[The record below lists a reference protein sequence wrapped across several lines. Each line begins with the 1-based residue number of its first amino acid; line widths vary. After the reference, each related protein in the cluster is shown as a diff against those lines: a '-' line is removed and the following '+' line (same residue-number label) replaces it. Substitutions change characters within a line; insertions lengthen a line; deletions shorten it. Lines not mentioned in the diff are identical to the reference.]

1 MEVRKIVVVVED
13 VEVART
19 ALKWALH
26 NLCRCDD
33 IITLLHVYSN
43 STRSKSKKK
52 IRLLR
57 LKGFQLALSFKDI
70 CNPFPNA
77 KVDIVVTEGD
87 PDGKKIASMVREM
100 GASTLV
106 VGLHDR
112 SFLYKIELNLNS
124 KPDKECL
131 KMVMAMV
138 KFGWS
143 SFGSKFASYAIILP
157 TKTKTKAFV
166 FHMYRLATAHNNV
179 ASNFNCKVLA
189 IKQPP
194 PPPRPSTAKRT
205 TATAVPVSSTN
216 LDFSQVEIAK
226 LVVPDTPP
234 PRIPYRICPN
244 PSLIIWRSRKTRRRR
259 SC

>member
-13 VEVART
+13 VEVARA

-26 NLCRCDD
+26 NLCRCGDT
-33 IITLLHVYSN
+33 ITLLHVYSN

-52 IRLLR
+52 LRLLR

-87 PDGKKIASMVREM
+87 PDGKKIASMVREI

-112 SFLYKIELNLNS
+112 SFLYKL
-124 KPDKECL
+124 
-131 KMVMAMV
+131 AM
-138 KFGWS
+138 
-143 SFGSKFASYAIILP
+143 
-157 TKTKTKAFV
+157 
-166 FHMYRLATAHNNV
+166 AHNNI
-179 ASNFNCKVLA
+179 ANNFNCKVIA
-189 IKQPP
+189 MKQPP
-194 PPPRPSTAKRT
+194 PSPPPSTAERT
-205 TATAVPVSSTN
+205 TAAAASISSTN
-216 LDFSQVEIAK
+216 MDFSQVEISK
-226 LVVPDTPP
+226 LLAVPETPG

-244 PSLIIWRSRKTRRRR
+244 PSAIIWRSRKTRRRG
-259 SC
+259 SP